1 MKTIPRVT
9 TRRMIVVVAV
19 VAVAL
24 AMVIE
29 GEQIFLE
36 PAPSALRTTNFRQI
50 KPGLTRKQVFE
61 LLGGPP
67 GDYGKN
73 ADGMIESG
81 DGSVFQVFY
90 VPTSRPVRM
99 ENWQD
104 DLSNFFIFFDDEG
117 HVIATSRSNCVR
129 RYPNSRFLH
138 EMRQIIRRL
147 RL

>member
-1 MKTIPRVT
+1 VWTIPRVT

-29 GEQIFLE
+29 GEHIFLE
-36 PAPSALRTTNFRQI
+36 PASSALRATNFRQI
-50 KPGLTRKQVFE
+50 KPGLTRKQVCE

-67 GDYGKN
+67 GDYGNN

-90 VPTSRPVRM
+90 VPNSRQAKM
-99 ENWQD
+99 ESWQD
-104 DLSNFFIFFDDEG
+104 DLNNFFIFFDDEG
-117 HVIATSRSNCVR
+117 HVIAASRSNYVR
-129 RYPNSRFLH
+129 RYPKSQFLH
-138 EMRQIIRRL
+138 QMRQIIRRL

>member
-1 MKTIPRVT
+1 VWTIPRVT

-50 KPGLTRKQVFE
+50 KPGLTRKQVSE

-73 ADGMIESG
+73 ADGIIESG

-90 VPTSRPVRM
+90 VPNSRQAKM

-104 DLSNFFIFFDDEG
+104 DVSNFFIFFDDEG
-117 HVIATSRSNCVR
+117 HVIAASRSNYVR

-138 EMRQIIRRL
+138 QIRQIIRRL
-147 RL
+147 RM

>member
-1 MKTIPRVT
+1 MWTIPRVT

-50 KPGLTRKQVFE
+50 KPGLTRKQVSE

-90 VPTSRPVRM
+90 VPASRPVKM

-117 HVIATSRSNCVR
+117 HVIAASRSHYAR
-129 RYPNSRFLH
+129 RYPNSRFLQK
-138 EMRQIIRRL
+138 MRQIIRRL
-147 RL
+147 RK

>member
-1 MKTIPRVT
+1 MFRPIGPEGTVWTIPRVT
-9 TRRMIVVVAV
+9 TRRMIVV

-36 PAPSALRTTNFRQI
+36 PAASALRTTNFRQI
-50 KPGLTRKQVFE
+50 KPGLTRKQVSE
-61 LLGGPP
+61 LLRGPP

-73 ADGMIESG
+73 ADGMIECG

-104 DLSNFFIFFDDEG
+104 DVSNFFIFFDDEG
-117 HVIATSRSNCVR
+117 HVIAASR
-129 RYPNSRFLH
+129 
-138 EMRQIIRRL
+138 
-147 RL
+147 

>member
-1 MKTIPRVT
+1 VWTIPRVT
-9 TRRMIVVVAV
+9 TCRMIVVVAV

-24 AMVIE
+24 AIVIE

-36 PAPSALRTTNFRQI
+36 PAASALRTTNFQQI
-50 KPGLTRKQVFE
+50 KPGLTRTQVSE

-81 DGSVFQVFY
+81 DGSVNQVFY
-90 VPTSRPVRM
+90 VPTSRAVKM

-104 DLSNFFIFFDDEG
+104 DLSNFFVFFDDEG
-117 HVIATSRSNCVR
+117 HVIAASRSNYVR
-129 RYPNSRFLH
+129 RYPNSPLLQK
-138 EMRQIIRRL
+138 MRQVIRRL
-147 RL
+147 KF